1 MELARAHTGFAWKS
15 SMPLWSPALLFR
27 LPIVCSPE
35 KQAGQRKHTERIKMG
50 LIFLVWNAEYLVKDP
65 ASLFYEGLRKPK
77 LNPDLFLKTSIL
89 NLSVFGSFSSQA

>member
-1 MELARAHTGFAWKS
+1 MELARAHAGFAQRS
-15 SMPLWSPALLFR
+15 SCPFWSPALLFR
-27 LPIVCSPE
+27 LPTLCLAE
-35 KQAGQRKHTERIKMG
+35 KWTGQRKRTERIKMA
-50 LIFLVWNAEYLVKDP
+50 LIFLVWNAEYLVKDS